1 MLKHLLVKEV
11 VAPIIIILV
20 GVLLW
25 LISKKIINKLFSH
38 KIKRIGSKKQNTIKG
53 LINNVVKVFIIL
65 IAMLMILDIYGIDT
79 KSLITSLGVVGLVI
93 GVPVAK
99 ALKRYIK

>member
-25 LISKKIINKLFSH
+25 LISKKIINNELFYED
-38 KIKRIGSKKQNTIKG
+38 ITDFIKG
-53 LINNVVKVFIIL
+53 K
-65 IAMLMILDIYGIDT
+65 MRG
-79 KSLITSLGVVGLVI
+79 
-93 GVPVAK
+93 
-99 ALKRYIK
+99 